1 MAKTITEINN
11 RGLNSIFKLD
21 IKRKLM
27 QAMLR
32 DLKKQL
38 RNEGYAIG
46 GRAYANCLVIPE
58 MRMQIKRIKKTLQ
71 NLSTAQRKQI
81 QVSDYAMKYG
91 VR

>member
-1 MAKTITEINN
+1 MAIITEINN

-27 QAMLR
+27 EAMLR

-46 GRAYANCLVIPE
+46 GRSYANCLVIPE

-71 NLSTAQRKQI
+71 NLSTAQRNQI